1 MATRDPATL
10 PLPGHALAGEG
21 AAYTPEG
28 EASYPD
34 SHWYVTGGQGHA
46 KCECGAISPD
56 SGGRKYRRAWHV
68 EHKTAIR
75 NEHKES

>member
-1 MATRDPATL
+1 MATRDPATF
-10 PLPGHALAGEG
+10 PLPGHKLAHGG

-28 EASYPD
+28 DLANPD
-34 SHWYVTGGQGHA
+34 PYWIGTNGQGHG

-68 EHKTAIR
+68 EHKNEIR
-75 NEHKES
+75 NEYKEN